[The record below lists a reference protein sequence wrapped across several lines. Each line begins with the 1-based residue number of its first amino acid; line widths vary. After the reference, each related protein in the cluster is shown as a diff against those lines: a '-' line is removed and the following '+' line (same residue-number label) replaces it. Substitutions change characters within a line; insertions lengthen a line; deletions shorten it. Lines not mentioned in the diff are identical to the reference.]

1 MFQLSATIVHL
12 HSDSDCIVIPALYV
26 VRRIIYHV
34 VQFHFAIYRIIN
46 SVYTISKYIASYLGR
61 WTLYCMI
68 MQPSAMVVTHYV
80 HTTVKELHGIAMA

>member
-1 MFQLSATIVHL
+1 MCGKVLMCAKGLVAHRVDT
-12 HSDSDCIVIPALYV
+12 VIYC
-26 VRRIIYHV
+26 
-34 VQFHFAIYRIIN
+34 IIN